1 MDQIVEDLLG
11 TNNKSKN
18 NNYNKSY
25 NKNNNWKEQ
34 NRKRN
39 EAYKKIE
46 DMSFKILKNGD
57 MFEQYLNVLSRF
69 EKYSVGNCMLILET

>member
-1 MDQIVEDLLG
+1 MDEIVEDLLG

-18 NNYNKSY
+18 NNYNKPY

-39 EAYKKIE
+39 EAYKKID
-46 DMSFKILKNGD
+46 DMSFK
-57 MFEQYLNVLSRF
+57 LS
-69 EKYSVGNCMLILET
+69 KDGY